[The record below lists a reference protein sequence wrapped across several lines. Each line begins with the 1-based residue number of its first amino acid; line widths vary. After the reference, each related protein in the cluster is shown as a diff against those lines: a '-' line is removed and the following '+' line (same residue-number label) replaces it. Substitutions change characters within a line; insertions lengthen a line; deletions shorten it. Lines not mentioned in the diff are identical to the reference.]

1 MNYYP
6 TDSEKKVIE
15 IMKNEATD
23 WENGTV
29 WVTDKVKY
37 QMSGKDGII
46 QKARKNYLGKFDNEY
61 DEITRKKKIFW
72 PVTEDMVEVVV
83 QNIDLDSADINIRA
97 TNPNGFSSA
106 LIIRYLLNYF
116 MRRNYFGEILNEL
129 LRLFCIDGT
138 IISKNIKN
146 YDKKLGKQMIKSKIV
161 DRTNFLID
169 PSADNVQDDATIER
183 NVLKLSETQKYNWD
197 NLEYLK
203 GSESVERLM
212 GINRPFATQVPYV
225 EIFERWGELP
235 KYCLTGKEED
245 KENWVPM
252 VAIVSNLYSNPIIHK
267 IALNKSGIKP
277 YEECRFRK
285 IFGRWDGRGIGEILL
300 GLQSY
305 INENVNLRL
314 NQARI
319 SQVGLFKVRKGS
331 GITQQLLNSLIA
343 GGTIPVNRMDD
354 IQELSTSDIKP
365 SSYRDEV
372 EAYTQSQ
379 RVTGGWQI
387 GKGEALPASMPAT
400 TAVLQERGMRTG
412 YNLLQENLGI
422 FLSKVFERH
431 IIPLLLETIKPE
443 EIVSIIGSPKEL
455 KEIDEKVINY
465 QMNKVIVRHLAKTGT
480 MPHPD
485 YMEYLRKLYQK
496 NLNRFQ
502 KIRYFKGDWNRL
514 KDWQYEV
521 EVFVTGETF
530 NKAVVVRQ
538 LNDMLLNYSRLPG
551 VNIDIDMVFKEILDL
566 MGLGGARFLKGREET
581 IMRPPAVSV
590 PTPSPVRPLEET
602 ERVGEA
608 ATLERVG
615 RGGLR

>member
-37 QMSGKDGII
+37 QMSGKNGII

-61 DEITRKKKIFW
+61 DEITGKKKIFW

>member
-1 MNYYP
+1 
-6 TDSEKKVIE
+6 
-15 IMKNEATD
+15 MKNEATD

-61 DEITRKKKIFW
+61 DEITGKKKIFW